1 MTLRRDWFGLLV
13 SSHEKKNVD
22 TGAYSVPAYPNKQKS
37 KNQGYFFFEN
47 CQSIT
52 PPKPMTE
59 MPIRGDQLSEWG
71 SSRITSMGP
80 KSTTFLLVKNCMVVK
95 MVSASPMIII
105 VNDKVFILVVVVFNF
120 FFLKSNCWMLLVG
133 GHARNC
139 FSECIKVFVET
150 HFEFLPIAFIGF
162 LVFANIW
169 F

>member
-1 MTLRRDWFGLLV
+1 LGVVR
-13 SSHEKKNVD
+13 KKNAD
-22 TGAYSVPAYPNKQKS
+22 TGGYSVPAYPNKQKS

-80 KSTTFLLVKNCMVVK
+80 ISTTFLLVKNCMVVK

-120 FFLKSNCWMLLVG
+120 FFLKS
-133 GHARNC
+133 
-139 FSECIKVFVET
+139 T
-150 HFEFLPIAFIGF
+150 Y
-162 LVFANIW
+162 
-169 F
+169 